1 MRQLLNDSQ
10 TEYQKMYEV
19 CVKECE
25 KATKYLELYKKEKHM
40 REERES

>member
-1 MRQLLNDSQ
+1 
-10 TEYQKMYEV
+10 MYEV

-40 REERES
+40 REERESQIMELGLSEEMLRN